1 MMEYVVTTA
10 VHSDASSG
18 SRAAGKLVIWC
29 RGPDS
34 GCPDLCLLLCD
45 FATHNIIIR
54 VDSKRRTP
62 PNLSLLSG
70 FRLLFTLHPPPQ
82 KAILSCSISTFRSS
96 SILST
101 SYFI

>member
-1 MMEYVVTTA
+1 MEYVVTTA
-10 VHSDASSG
+10 LRRQFG
-18 SRAAGKLVIWC
+18 ISRSRKTGKFGAEVRILVVPIYVC
-29 RGPDS
+29 Y
-34 GCPDLCLLLCD
+34 
-45 FATHNIIIR
+45 FAILPLIIR